1 MNKLQPSYADETY
14 EIILSAHVDE
24 TYEIIFSKTPVFD
37 RYVENCNEDV
47 RIFVIKYFTI
57 RSIQSMADEKAGF
70 GQRSQEEV

>member
-1 MNKLQPSYADETY
+1 MARKLKITENEKPA
-14 EIILSAHVDE
+14 
-24 TYEIIFSKTPVFD
+24 FD

-70 GQRSQEEV
+70 GQGSQEEV